1 MRVGYA
7 RVSSSEQD
15 TALQVDALR
24 KVGVYRIYQEKR
36 SARTVRPE
44 LERMLDTLRPGDVVV
59 VYKFDRFARSLPDLL
74 RIVGRIRDAGA
85 SFMSLT
91 ESIDTSTP
99 VGEFMMQTLGAA
111 AQFEL
116 SMIRERCQAG
126 RAAAVARG
134 VRMGRPPKV
143 DVAQLPALMA
153 QGLKAREIA
162 EIFDCDRSSVAHWIR
177 RIRPVNKKPA

>member
-44 LERMLDTLRPGDVVV
+44 LERMLDALRPGDVVV

-143 DVAQLPALMA
+143 DVEQLPALMA
-153 QGLKAREIA
+153 KGLKAREIA

-177 RIRPVNKKPA
+177 RIRPVNKQPA